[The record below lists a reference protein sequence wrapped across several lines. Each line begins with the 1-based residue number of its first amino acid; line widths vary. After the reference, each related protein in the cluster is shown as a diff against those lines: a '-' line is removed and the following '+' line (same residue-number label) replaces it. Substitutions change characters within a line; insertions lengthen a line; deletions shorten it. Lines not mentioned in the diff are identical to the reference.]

1 MKQLVRKVRF
11 HELHQMEMGLL
22 ACAIFTSYKDI
33 IAFVSNHVSCKYMY
47 IFRFLYGQGMTNEAY
62 IGLTSKRTC
71 ITE

>member
-11 HELHQMEMGLL
+11 YELYQMEMGLL

-33 IAFVSNHVSCKYMY
+33 TVFISIHVCCTYK
-47 IFRFLYGQGMTNEAY
+47 FRFLYGQGMKNEAY
-62 IGLTSKRTC
+62 IGLTSEGTC